1 MVFSL
6 SSRAMIYGYSFLTAW
21 VADWVPGPVVVRIGD
36 ASQGARSVDEM
47 IKSTM
52 QCNYKNRIDIV
63 SHISSYSPS
72 PPWDRNER
80 CCCCWALLL
89 LCGSCHL

>member
-21 VADWVPGPVVVRIGD
+21 VADWVPGPVVVVRIGD

-52 QCNYKNRIDIV
+52 Q
-63 SHISSYSPS
+63 
-72 PPWDRNER
+72 
-80 CCCCWALLL
+80 L
-89 LCGSCHL
+89 